1 MKPNTMNCI
10 HCEIL
15 NPSIELELERM
26 RRVNNEL
33 RLRLEHI
40 WRLYAELA
48 QIAGEDVTAEH
59 VRVLEALNR

>member
-1 MKPNTMNCI
+1 MNCI

-15 NPSIELELERM
+15 NPAIERDLERL
-26 RRVNNEL
+26 RRTNNEL

-48 QIAGEDVTAEH
+48 RIAGEDVTAEQ
-59 VRVLEALNR
+59 VRVMESLNR

>member
-1 MKPNTMNCI
+1 MNCI

-15 NPSIELELERM
+15 NPSIEHELERL
-26 RRVNNEL
+26 RRANNEL

-48 QIAGEDVTAEH
+48 QIAGEDVSIEQ

>member
-1 MKPNTMNCI
+1 MNCI

-15 NPSIELELERM
+15 NPSIELELERL
-26 RRVNNEL
+26 RRANNEL
-33 RLRLEHI
+33 RLTLEFI

-48 QIAGEDVTAEH
+48 QVAGEDVTAEQ